1 MRATPVVSFLGC
13 ALAVLTGAA
22 ACTAP
27 APQEP
32 TEAEDRRPA
41 TLEVRSGDSFT
52 LMPGGSAR
60 IADADLTV
68 RFLEVES
75 DSRCPIEVDCVWAG
89 DAVLVI
95 ETVSG
100 SATRVRRLHTPTEMV
115 GPGSVALNGHVLHVL
130 VLEPAPREREST
142 PQEDYR
148 ATFRVDG
155 AEPSG

>member
-1 MRATPVVSFLGC
+1 MHVRAIPFIGG
-13 ALAVLTGAA
+13 AGAVLLAA

-32 TEAEDRRPA
+32 VDAEDRRPA
-41 TLEVRSGDSFT
+41 TLEVRAGDPFT

-60 IADADLTV
+60 IPASDLTI

-75 DSRCPIEVDCVWAG
+75 DSRCPVEVDCVWAG
-89 DAVLVI
+89 DAVLVV

-100 SATRVRRLHTPTEMV
+100 SGTRVRRLHTPTEMV
-115 GPGSVALNGHVLHVL
+115 GPGSVEVDGHVLHVL
-130 VLEPAPREREST
+130 GLEPAPREGEVT

-148 ATFRVDG
+148 ATFMVNG
-155 AEPSG
+155 AEPGG